1 MDYKFIIL
9 LVVLLGL
16 ILFFTKELNS
26 IRNDSDEK
34 INKVIACVDSNSKL
48 IRTNFKSELDGCINK
63 IKTLNCDF
71 VAQVRRMDNYESQPI
86 TALSNHYTDSDSNDK
101 KRNMI
106 PYLSDAYDNKL
117 PKHDKEKAKESFYM
131 SEDVPNPSDK
141 KVQSAGQFKVAYT
154 TKDQKDNNDKKN
166 DGEKKSV
173 SSSHSSKSSKS
184 QKSDKHDLIEVDDN
198 TVSSEESTDSESEN
212 STSSEDSSSSSKK
225 SSSKKTSSASLK
237 KTTSSDS
244 DSSAL
249 SLEVDQAVIKK
260 TKEKA
265 QKKPVVKPKP
275 KQQKQKK
282 NESSDSSDSS
292 GTVHSSKYGSI
303 KLGSKK
309 ETGVKIS
316 NKIGIKS
323 KKKKQSSED
332 NNSSNENNSDGESVT
347 TKDVNISALTI
358 DELKPVGNYTL
369 DYLKK
374 VAKRF
379 SIPLTLKDGDTRR
392 QLKKEELYDKIKTNL
407 IKKEK

>member
-34 INKVIACVDSNSKL
+34 INKVIACVDNNSKL
-48 IRTNFKSELDGCINK
+48 IRSNFKSELDGCVNK
-63 IKTLNCDF
+63 IKTINCDF

-101 KRNMI
+101 KRNII
-106 PYLSDAYDNKL
+106 PYLSEAYENKL
-117 PKHDKEKAKESFYM
+117 SKNDKEKTKDSFYM
-131 SEDVPNPSDK
+131 SEDVPNASDK
-141 KVQSAGQFKVAYT
+141 RTKPVQTQSAGQFKVAYAE
-154 TKDQKDNNDKKN
+154 KN
-166 DGEKKSV
+166 EKEDEKNTDTEKKSAK
-173 SSSHSSKSSKS
+173 SSHSSKSSKS
-184 QKSDKHDLIEVDDN
+184 QKSDKHDLIDVDDN
-198 TVSSEESTDSESEN
+198 TSSTAESSSSSSECSTE
-212 STSSEDSSSSSKK
+212 SSKK
-225 SSSKKTSSASLK
+225 SSSASIKKSTSSC
-237 KTTSSDS
+237 S

-249 SLEVDQAVIKK
+249 SIEVDQAVIKK

-265 QKKPVVKPKP
+265 QKKPVAKSKP

-282 NESSDSSDSS
+282 DETTESSDSS

-303 KLGSKK
+303 TLGSKK
-309 ETGVKIS
+309 EKGVKIS
-316 NKIGIKS
+316 NKIGIKG
-323 KKKKQSSED
+323 KKKEQSSE
-332 NNSSNENNSDGESVT
+332 NNGSSSENNSDEESVT